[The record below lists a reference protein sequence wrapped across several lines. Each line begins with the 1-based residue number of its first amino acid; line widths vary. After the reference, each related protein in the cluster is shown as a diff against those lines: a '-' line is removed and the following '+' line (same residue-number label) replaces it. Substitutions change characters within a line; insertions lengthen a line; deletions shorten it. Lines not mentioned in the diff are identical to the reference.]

1 MMGYYFPF
9 SMEANYNGTMYI
21 VNKPSVICHEF
32 AHLKGFMQE
41 DEANLI
47 GYLACINSDDAFFRY
62 SGYMGV
68 LNYVEKEF
76 RAMHSKEPE
85 RIREASADFCTGLCG

>member
-1 MMGYYFPF
+1 M
-9 SMEANYNGTMYI
+9 
-21 VNKPSVICHEF
+21 ICHEF

-68 LNYVEKEF
+68 LNYVEKNF
-76 RAMHSKEPE
+76 VRASKRAGKNTRSIRRFLHRFM
-85 RIREASADFCTGLCG
+85 RITCF